1 MGWFH
6 PIRSLLGV
14 SELGETKSKN
24 PFPEMRYFSSTSKK
38 WKQTDAGLLF
48 SLVQVSL
55 GWQREWKL
63 FWTQTQTLQDPP
75 LSHLSPAAIPATGIV
90 LFYLLMH
97 LFFFFLFFNF
107 TRKTQLASLKCE
119 SEQICSPTETHDRG
133 ERKNLQMQIF
143 VPWSFKEKPRE
154 TRRQESE
161 VHQVCNKQLAATD
174 KRHLVHSIQALQH
187 KIEQLIC

>member
-1 MGWFH
+1 MKANRCGAAFLSGSGVVGMATWMKAVLN
-6 PIRSLLGV
+6 PNPDPARSA
-14 SELGETKSKN
+14 SKSPVTCCN
-24 PFPEMRYFSSTSKK
+24 SSHRNS
-38 WKQTDAGLLF
+38 F
-48 SLVQVSL
+48 I
-55 GWQREWKL
+55 
-63 FWTQTQTLQDPP
+63 
-75 LSHLSPAAIPATGIV
+75 LSFNASI
-90 LFYLLMH
+90 
-97 LFFFFLFFNF
+97 FFFVLFFNF